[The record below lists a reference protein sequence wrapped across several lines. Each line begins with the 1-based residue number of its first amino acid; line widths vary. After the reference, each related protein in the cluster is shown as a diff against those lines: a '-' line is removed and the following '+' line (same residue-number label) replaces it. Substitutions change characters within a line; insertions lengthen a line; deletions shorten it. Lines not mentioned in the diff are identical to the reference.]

1 MNFDSP
7 VLYALLGVVG
17 LFCVGLYGLLVT
29 RNLIK
34 MVAVLQ
40 VLVKSAIIAL
50 VLAGKVSGQVN
61 LGQSLAVTVIVAD
74 TVVAVIGLALAVQV
88 RRRIGTLDL
97 SDLSTLK
104 G

>member
-1 MNFDSP
+1 MTLSP
-7 VLYALLGVVG
+7 LEVVLMGVLGLLG
-17 LFCVGLYGLLVT
+17 VGLYGLLMG

-34 MVAVLQ
+34 IVVALQ
-40 VLVKSAIIAL
+40 ILVKAAMLALIA
-50 VLAGKVSGQVN
+50 AGYASGRIN

-88 RRRIGTLDL
+88 KRHFGTLDVR
-97 SDLSTLK
+97 DLSNLK